1 MERRNKHPYY
11 DSDRK
16 RNSEAMAMKIVA
28 LCIATVLILSI
39 VYSIVKVIG

>member
-1 MERRNKHPYY
+1 MELKNKHPYY
-11 DSDRK
+11 DSDKK
-16 RNSEAMAMKIVA
+16 RNSEAIAMKIVA